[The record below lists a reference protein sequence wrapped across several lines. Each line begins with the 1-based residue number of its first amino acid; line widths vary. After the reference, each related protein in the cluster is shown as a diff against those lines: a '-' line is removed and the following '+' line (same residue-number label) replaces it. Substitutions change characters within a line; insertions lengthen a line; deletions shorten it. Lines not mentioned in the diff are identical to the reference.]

1 MKNFI
6 QWLIRVFSKKARE
19 LYNKPLVDVEAAKAE
34 AVKRIENAD
43 TNHDSKLSIKE
54 IKKACAQIVK
64 DLIAKA
70 RQFNK

>member
-19 LYNKPLVDVEAAKAE
+19 LYNKPLVDVEKAKAE
-34 AVKRIENAD
+34 AIERIEKAD
-43 TNHDSKLSIKE
+43 NNVDKKLSIKE
-54 IKKACAQIVK
+54 IKEACAKIVK

-70 RQFNK
+70 KDNI

>member
-6 QWLIRVFSKKARE
+6 QWIIRVFSKKARE

-34 AVKRIENAD
+34 AIKRIENAD
-43 TNHDSKLSIKE
+43 TNHDKKLSIKE
-54 IKKACAQIVK
+54 IQKACAQIVK

-70 RQFNK
+70 KNSI

>member
-6 QWLIRVFSKKARE
+6 QWIIRVFSKKARE

-34 AVKRIENAD
+34 AIKRIENAD
-43 TNHDSKLSIKE
+43 INHDSKLSIKE
-54 IKKACAQIVK
+54 IKEACAKIVK

-70 RQFNK
+70 KNSI

>member
-34 AVKRIENAD
+34 AIKRIENAD
-43 TNHDSKLSIKE
+43 TNHDKKLSIKE
-54 IKKACAQIVK
+54 IKGACAQIIK

-70 RQFNK
+70 KSNI